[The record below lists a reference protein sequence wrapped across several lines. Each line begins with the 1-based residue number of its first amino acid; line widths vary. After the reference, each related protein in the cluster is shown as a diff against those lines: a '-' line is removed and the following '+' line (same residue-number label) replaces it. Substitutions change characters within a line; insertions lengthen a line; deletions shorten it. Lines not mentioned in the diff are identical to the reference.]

1 MTFNELARTRAENL
15 RQAVQDSCDMVV
27 DGIPLDRVLT
37 ILGVTSWKNSGE
49 TLLEGGD
56 VLLLADLVDRPM
68 TLCTD
73 TDALRVNLA
82 NRLRDEATDCL
93 ECGIDCGDDDPK
105 AAGVDLRQL
114 AIILGCSPLN
124 PTGTPYVSQAA
135 VRRLADRI
143 DMPVCTYV
151 LKSDD
156 SSRNSEGPVWACDI
170 CGHEE
175 GEYGATF
182 YRYCP
187 KCGSKILKRKG

>member
-1 MTFNELARTRAENL
+1 MTFNELAHDKAENL

-27 DGIPLDRVLT
+27 DGIPLDRVLR

-49 TLLEGGD
+49 TLLEGRD
-56 VLLLADLVDRPM
+56 VLLLADLVDRPI
-68 TLCTD
+68 TRSTD
-73 TDALRVNLA
+73 TDGMRVNLA

-105 AAGVDLRQL
+105 TARIDLRQL
-114 AIILGCSPLN
+114 AIILGCSPLS

-143 DMPVCTYV
+143 DTPVCTYV

-156 SSRNSEGPVWACDI
+156 SSYEIEGPVWACDI

-175 GEYGATF
+175 GERGATL

-187 KCGSKILKRKG
+187 NCGAKILRKGR